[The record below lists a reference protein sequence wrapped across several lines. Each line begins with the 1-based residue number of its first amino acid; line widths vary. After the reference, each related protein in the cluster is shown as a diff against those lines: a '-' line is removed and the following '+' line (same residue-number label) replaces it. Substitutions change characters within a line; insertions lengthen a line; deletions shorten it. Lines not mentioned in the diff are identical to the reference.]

1 MTKRLQGFFSDLARL
16 RSLIHSCTYRMA
28 CGWTQTGRTDQH
40 HLQSSLHSWSFKAGS
55 LYLSYPDW
63 EKEKMLPTGKPRFSS
78 TKTSSRSR
86 RKGLKAGRNDKY
98 TRDWTRG
105 ITPTLTL
112 DECSGLKKWTD
123 PGIYCFQH
131 LHSSPLCAR
140 IILPKVIIA
149 ARQGW
154 QLWAQLPKASMR
166 RAAGHRPFLK
176 LHHLGI
182 QHQLWTFKIFIYLA
196 APGLKC
202 CMWDLV
208 P

>member
-1 MTKRLQGFFSDLARL
+1 
-16 RSLIHSCTYRMA
+16 MA

-78 TKTSSRSR
+78 TKISSRSR
-86 RKGLKAGRNDKY
+86 RKGLEAGRNDKY